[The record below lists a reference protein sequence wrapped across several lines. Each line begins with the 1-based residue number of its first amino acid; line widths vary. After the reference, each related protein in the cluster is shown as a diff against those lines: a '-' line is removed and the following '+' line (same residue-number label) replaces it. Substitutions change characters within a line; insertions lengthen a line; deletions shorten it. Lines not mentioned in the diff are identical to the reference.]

1 MQHVLRPHQNFR
13 GFSGLV
19 ESGIV
24 RAGDSVVVLP
34 SGGRSQI
41 REIFVA
47 GDKRPE
53 AWAGQSISVTLAD
66 EVDVSR
72 GSTIARPENVPT
84 VDSYLEATICWFS
97 RTPLETGRSYLLKHT
112 TRTVRAFVDRLRY
125 RINIDT
131 LHRESADALESN
143 EIGRVYLSTVVPLVF
158 DPYDRNRGTGSFILI
173 DEITRETAGGGVI
186 VRARGPASLA
196 ADPRRR
202 VAARGA
208 IVWFTGLPGSG
219 KTTIAARVCAR
230 LSASGIDIEH
240 LDGDEFRTTFSWD
253 LGFSPE
259 DRTKNI
265 ERAAQVA
272 GLLVKHRVVVLA
284 AFVSPAR
291 LHRALVR
298 MAAPDVF
305 EVFVNAPLDVCIERD
320 PKGMYREAKAGG
332 RPLFTGVGDSYE
344 PPEHPELE
352 LRTDQISIDDAA
364 SAVLQMLIDR
374 GILV

>member
-1 MQHVLRPHQNFR
+1 M
-13 GFSGLV
+13 
-19 ESGIV
+19 
-24 RAGDSVVVLP
+24 
-34 SGGRSQI
+34 
-41 REIFVA
+41 
-47 GDKRPE
+47 
-53 AWAGQSISVTLAD
+53 
-66 EVDVSR
+66 
-72 GSTIARPENVPT
+72 
-84 VDSYLEATICWFS
+84 
-97 RTPLETGRSYLLKHT
+97 
-112 TRTVRAFVDRLRY
+112 
-125 RINIDT
+125 
-131 LHRESADALESN
+131 
-143 EIGRVYLSTVVPLVF
+143 YLSTVVPLVF

-374 GILV
+374 GISVSQDEKTPLVAEALGSGRNEKVHDDPLAAVREDQPVAPEEGRRRLPVKRAAVGVPRRTDSRKPDSNR